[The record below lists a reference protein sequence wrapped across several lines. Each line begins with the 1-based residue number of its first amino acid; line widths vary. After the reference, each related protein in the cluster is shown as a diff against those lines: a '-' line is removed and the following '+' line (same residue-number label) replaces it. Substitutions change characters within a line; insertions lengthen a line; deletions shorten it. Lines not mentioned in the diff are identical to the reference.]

1 MLTLVIL
8 LVTSVTCIVLGYIY
22 DNGFVGFI
30 GFCAISCLI
39 ILLLS
44 LININS
50 RFQVEIEE
58 YNNLKAQIEAYNALP
73 DSCKDVSFEFDLRR
87 DVIAMNNKISK
98 HKVISKSGW
107 SNLWNSEEIGSL
119 EKLNIY
125 EKKRII

>member
-98 HKVISKSGW
+98 HKVMSKSGW

-125 EKKRII
+125 EKKKE

>member
-1 MLTLVIL
+1 MLILVIL

-30 GFCAISCLI
+30 GFWAIFCLI

-44 LININS
+44 LINIRS

-87 DVIAMNNKISK
+87 DVIAVNNKISK
-98 HKVISKSGW
+98 HKVMSKSPW
-107 SNLWNSEEIGSL
+107 VNIWYSKEIGSL
-119 EKLNIY
+119 DKLNVY
-125 EKKRII
+125 EKKNK

>member
-8 LVTSVTCIVLGYIY
+8 LATSVTCIVLGYIY

-98 HKVISKSGW
+98 HKVMSKSGW

-119 EKLNIY
+119 EKLHVY
-125 EKKRII
+125 GKKE

>member
-30 GFCAISCLI
+30 GFCAISCSI

-44 LININS
+44 LINISS

-58 YNNLKAQIEAYNALP
+58 YNNLKAQIEAYNTLP

-87 DVIAMNNKISK
+87 DVIEMNNKISK
-98 HKVISKSGW
+98 HKVMSKSGW
-107 SNLWNSEEIGSL
+107 SNLWNSEEIGDLPKL
-119 EKLNIY
+119 ELYTSQPK
-125 EKKRII
+125 